1 MKKVVII
8 AVLSLLIVGMALPQA
23 KPGGIARQLALG
35 GSQAGLNAVMNP
47 FLWDD
52 PSLVFFNPAYQHEYR
67 DYMWS
72 NIAGGQI
79 LSTGSTNSDGYGYQ
93 NAGVS
98 FGLSNAFTLG
108 LILSY
113 DPSAANYVNSLP
125 DGFLDIL
132 NDIDPAYR
140 SSQEIPAIQNV
151 WEAVATFRFTAMT
164 LGLGIMYGWSN
175 SDRTEDQVAPTSYTN
190 EYEASSSVL
199 GFRAGALM
207 KLGDDIDLG
216 ITGVLRLDNA
226 TDRIEL
232 SPGVTGFGGI
242 YEASGTE
249 IQLTARAKIK
259 MSNKFNF
266 VPYAMLAL
274 LSAEP
279 KEEEQPVGFP
289 KTTASLEASSTIYA
303 FGLGGEYRQNDFLF
317 VGGLS
322 WQHAEM
328 EMDQKATVDTVDQIM
343 GFTGLPVINIGGE
356 WQITEWLAGRIGYY
370 RAIGSVSIESKY
382 PNYSTEQ
389 NASYPHSMLL
399 IGSLNPNTWDG
410 LVTLGV
416 GLNFG
421 SFALDATVSEEALR
435 RGIGIIG
442 ASDAI
447 NTFGYMTASY
457 NFGSK

>member
-113 DPSAANYVNSLP
+113 DPSAANYVNTLP
-125 DGFLDIL
+125 DEFPGMQ
-132 NDIDPAYR
+132 R
-140 SSQEIPAIQNV
+140 SSQDIPSIQNV
-151 WEAVATFRFTAMT
+151 WEAVATYRFTSMT

-175 SDRTEDQVAPTSYTN
+175 NDYKVDQVAPTSATG
-190 EYEASSSVL
+190 EQEASSSVL
-199 GFRAGALM
+199 GFRLGALM
-207 KLGDDIDLG
+207 KLGDDADLG
-216 ITGVLRLDNA
+216 ITGVLRLDNT
-226 TDRIEL
+226 TDRIEY
-232 SPGVTGFGGI
+232 SPGVAGLGGI

-266 VPYAMLAL
+266 VPYAMLML

-279 KEEEQPVGFP
+279 KETEPPVGLA
-289 KTTASLEASSTIYA
+289 KTTATLEASSTNYA

-322 WQHAEM
+322 WQHAEI
-328 EMDQKATVDTVDQIM
+328 ELNQKATVDTVDNIM
-343 GFTGLPVINIGGE
+343 GFTGLPVINLGGE

-370 RAIGSVSIESKY
+370 RAIGSVKQESKY
-382 PNYSTEQ
+382 PNISYEQ
-389 NASYPHSMLL
+389 NTSMPHSWLL

-416 GLNFG
+416 GLDFG
-421 SFALDATVSEEALR
+421 NFALDATVSEEALR